1 MASDN
6 IYNGISH
13 VIHISTDILKPCEHC
28 SFVLKSDEFAES
40 INHYIEQH
48 GYRLLH
54 IGTETGR
61 DYEGKPYHASVAL
74 LGK

>member
-1 MASDN
+1 MPSDN

-13 VIHISTDILKPCEHC
+13 VVQISTNIEKGCEHC
-28 SFVLKSDEFAES
+28 QYFEKSDEFATS
-40 INHYIEQH
+40 INHYIEKH

-54 IGTETGR
+54 IGTETTR
-61 DYEGKPYHASVAL
+61 DYEEKLCYISVAL